1 MRSNIINMAD
11 RMKDNE
17 DAALEALFR
26 SEPIADDGFSARV
39 LSRVRRRVWVR
50 RLALPLAVAVGAAI
64 SAPAILDVA
73 VIMNDL
79 AGMLPTDSLGLP
91 AGILPQTSAMLIAGA
106 VTIAALFALPA
117 LED

>member
-1 MRSNIINMAD
+1 MAD

-26 SEPIADDGFSARV
+26 SDPIADDGFSARV

-50 RLALPLAVAVGAAI
+50 RLALPLAVAFGAAV
-64 SAPAILDVA
+64 SAPAIRDVA
-73 VIMNDL
+73 VIMHDL
-79 AGMLPTDSLGLP
+79 IGMLPGDALGLSI
-91 AGILPQTSAMLIAGA
+91 GVLPQTSAVLIAGA

-117 LED
+117 FED

>member
-1 MRSNIINMAD
+1 MAD

-26 SEPIADDGFSARV
+26 SEPIADEGFSARV
-39 LSRVRRRVWVR
+39 VSRVRRRVWVQ

-64 SAPAILDVA
+64 SAPAIRDAA
-73 VIMNDL
+73 VIMRNL
-79 AGMLPTDSLGLP
+79 IGMLPTDALGIS
-91 AGILPQTSAMLIAGA
+91 AGILTHTSAMLIAGA
-106 VTIAALFALPA
+106 VTIAVLFALPA